1 MNPKQTGAIDILRW
15 DNQRTAS
22 PDFGGVR
29 ILNDHRAR
37 LVRGQTSGTVA
48 ELGKPFSLEE
58 GCWNWLVVVQRLSS
72 LPATDPHHAHSSV
85 YVNGKK
91 LVESDAPNSYGRGA
105 DDVHFGLRNV
115 DEQAQARPLEFFVD
129 NAFISNDSPPV
140 PPAGTCTTYE
150 FGPTVAQMGPQETVF
165 DHSNPDGTRKD
176 ACEDLNIPDLP
187 ARAFRDSA
195 NRTQLILVHY
205 TNYRM
210 TGSSLDSL
218 SVDCRAP
225 VLTSHRETDPS
236 SFNNW
241 EWLASPYTPD
251 GTTVYSLVYDEFH
264 GWDDPSTYCP
274 GAAQGQFVPQCWYG
288 SLTLATSTNR
298 GDSYTHASA
307 PTHLVASIPFQY
319 EVPSPAADRTKHQ
332 TGYFDPSNIIR
343 TRRTGDSKSY
353 YYAMIP
359 AHYAPQD
366 APVQQWGACVMRT
379 TKLADRT
386 SWRAWG
392 DGPDADSTSSFEV
405 PFTNPY
411 AYQYTANDPREK
423 HVCEVVSRTSINN
436 MSSSLTWN
444 TYLNKYLLVGY
455 GFTNAGA
462 QTGNP
467 WDIYYSTSDDLINW
481 SPRQLLMN
489 AEIIFES
496 CGTSDPEPILYPTL
510 IDQASTSRNFETTG
524 QHPHL
529 YFTRFNQ
536 ATPQTCNGTAW
547 PSSLDRDLIRIPIE
561 FSR

>member
-1 MNPKQTGAIDILRW
+1 MPI
-15 DNQRTAS
+15 
-22 PDFGGVR
+22 
-29 ILNDHRAR
+29 
-37 LVRGQTSGTVA
+37 
-48 ELGKPFSLEE
+48 
-58 GCWNWLVVVQRLSS
+58 
-72 LPATDPHHAHSSV
+72 SSV

-115 DEQAQARPLEFFVD
+115 DEQAQAGPLEFFVD

-140 PPAGTCTTYE
+140 PPADTCTTYE

-225 VLTSHRETDPS
+225 VLTFIAKPIQARSTTGNGLPRPTRQTVRRSTHSYTTSSTAGTIRAPTVRALHRAS
-236 SFNNW
+236 SSRSAGTA
-241 EWLASPYTPD
+241 ASPLRPRQTGGTATRTQRSQPPRGKHSLPVRGAQPRRRPNQASD
-251 GTTVYSLVYDEFH
+251 GLLRPEQHHSDPKDGRFQVLLLR
-264 GWDDPSTYCP
+264 DDPGP
-274 GAAQGQFVPQCWYG
+274 LRAAGRSGPAMG
-288 SLTLATSTNR
+288 GMR
-298 GDSYTHASA
+298 HAYNQA
-307 PTHLVASIPFQY
+307 RRPDLVA
-319 EVPSPAADRTKHQ
+319 RL
-332 TGYFDPSNIIR
+332 G
-343 TRRTGDSKSY
+343 RR
-353 YYAMIP
+353 A
-359 AHYAPQD
+359 
-366 APVQQWGACVMRT
+366 
-379 TKLADRT
+379 
-386 SWRAWG
+386 
-392 DGPDADSTSSFEV
+392 DADSTSSFEV

-411 AYQYTANDPREK
+411 TYQYTTNDPREK

-455 GFTNAGA
+455 GFTNVGA

-496 CGTSDPEPILYPTL
+496 CGTSDPERTDPLYPTL

-547 PSSLDRDLIRIPIE
+547 PCSLDRDLIRIPIE